1 MKKVDIIPIAERKL
15 ARRGIKRETVEDAV
29 INPSQIVEG
38 YGGRKVA
45 HKKVFVYDKEYL
57 LRAVYE
63 ETEEM
68 FISSDSVSYIPD
80 RPLLGGGRI
89 DENRI

>member
-15 ARRGIKRETVEDAV
+15 ARRGIKRELIEDAI
-29 INPSQIVEG
+29 INPAQIAEG

-63 ETEEM
+63 ET
-68 FISSDSVSYIPD
+68 
-80 RPLLGGGRI
+80 
-89 DENRI
+89 